1 MHKENPAGRAIT
13 KLLTAF
19 DLEPDHQ
26 RYFIR
31 PVSREEAETNTA
43 CTDYDLRASEAASYI
58 PGCHV
63 VIVTTGLVWDQKG
76 QTHSTLNTHME
87 NVDLLISEEAQQDM
101 DLKSAFA
108 PTVPRQPFFRLL
120 LGDPKQSPGG
130 VADGQRAHRTLLL
143 KAPIGLRAPTTWYM
157 PREIP
162 GAFHMLLR
170 HGRGFGLSDLEET
183 AKVAGHRPLGSSW
196 FRPEKVQA
204 TSSFA
209 CQLQSTYKDLSRVD
223 LDLPE
228 GLLVGLGYAATS
240 PDSPLDFR
248 QAQTAA
254 ERSGVASP
262 YCWSLM
268 LPTSARVAQEVYEP
282 LIGIQ
287 YPMLRSRMGDTWQI
301 GTTSI
306 REDQRIATGLRFV
319 HWCHASPNVQ
329 ARQNPNNDPTVRVYQ
344 HLEDQLAKAGSD
356 TDDIL
361 ALTTTREGATN
372 LRNYFSIAG
381 KKANAETAVKVAG
394 ATAKHCIVIHGVST
408 FLSGEGR
415 HLDYDQ
421 ECFTRA
427 NVAYSRAT
435 LQVLAALLHGVQT
448 IYTYDSNKEPNI
460 FGSLDLRATQVAQAT
475 TFFQHALLPHPMWL
489 GPLPVCLAE
498 HHHGK
503 VRRLRLVL
511 ATITHLTKAE
521 ITSLVE
527 GPYLPGGTVLHNL
540 IYGYATDASLEPE
553 WLVITDGQQPGRWRL
568 LHNSSGPGQ
577 RCSVGSSLRYQP
589 TPSAREQRSAQDYTF
604 EALHRV
610 YFYDAWRV
618 QPVLDAPPDSHLV
631 LPPKPGLLEHGCY
644 WPRPNLTPEVLSI
657 SDRDPDK
664 EEPEVQEKESPTS
677 LAVTD
682 AAMAEEDA
690 NEAVS
695 IHSSSS
701 ESPTIPSTEQPEED
715 DAHMADDASASTSS
729 AEEEG
734 DCLSN
739 RPALPDACPA
749 RDEMLEAEDDAGS
762 VLPPQDVD
770 PPSSSPT
777 SQSSESPIKRRPG
790 SKASAG
796 RAQSKKLRKSLAPP
810 SRQPLGSIPEHEQP
824 PATLA
829 DLASQNAQNPVAPA
843 CRNPTTPPDCPGSA
857 QERPHAMTEIDIASD
872 QENAERGGTADTD
885 LQLESEQRA
894 MQALYD
900 YQNAART
907 ARETAR
913 QRAPLPALQ
922 TYSDLPREWPMARLA
937 ISSKQ
942 INRLVRTFLWRRVTE
957 KALRGSSFVNIP
969 DEINQAYI
977 GDLLRISEAF
987 AAPLSNLF
995 AFVKSGHPACPF
1007 ITHKQLALYANPR
1020 FWQYGLL
1027 AFIARCCSFD
1037 NQHRHQGPGT
1047 AQVEEG
1053 KSQTTKEKD
1062 VDALTFMRTVIMS
1075 FVRGMERGEQ
1085 TLPTNDLFV
1094 YLPVQILPDLVVAM
1108 ERQGFTPAEVK
1119 GGYGYR
1125 PKEEDAEDNPLLVV
1139 GVHTKD
1145 IVYDRYPRMP
1155 DTSWA
1160 ERAYFSGALDPSL
1173 GQAFSFPSLLQLR
1186 LRIEV
1191 PLWRDLTTAKHP
1203 TADLPAE
1210 EDSASDATGS
1220 AERSPK
1226 LALPVPVGLAEPPE
1240 VGTEEATE
1248 DEDTTAEPN
1257 YAFAKGYGRFGIGYT
1272 RLATALGNFEQGSI
1286 EAESAVVAQWLTSGL
1301 RVAMARTGWHLL
1313 SPRLML
1319 TKIPGGV
1326 LSDYYHNG
1334 YPFTPK
1340 MADRP
1345 YNQYGTHLY
1354 TEERWDQLCAWLTGH
1369 PNFRFQL
1376 ADHKQALRDHMGYSQ
1391 EAPDPSNKARRTVP
1405 PPGSGSSSSAT
1416 WSSWHSR
1423 PSPSPS
1429 PYGWS
1434 YGWWQ

>member
-1 MHKENPAGRAIT
+1 
-13 KLLTAF
+13 
-19 DLEPDHQ
+19 
-26 RYFIR
+26 
-31 PVSREEAETNTA
+31 
-43 CTDYDLRASEAASYI
+43 
-58 PGCHV
+58 
-63 VIVTTGLVWDQKG
+63 
-76 QTHSTLNTHME
+76 
-87 NVDLLISEEAQQDM
+87 
-101 DLKSAFA
+101 
-108 PTVPRQPFFRLL
+108 
-120 LGDPKQSPGG
+120 
-130 VADGQRAHRTLLL
+130 
-143 KAPIGLRAPTTWYM
+143 
-157 PREIP
+157 
-162 GAFHMLLR
+162 
-170 HGRGFGLSDLEET
+170 
-183 AKVAGHRPLGSSW
+183 
-196 FRPEKVQA
+196 
-204 TSSFA
+204 
-209 CQLQSTYKDLSRVD
+209 
-223 LDLPE
+223 
-228 GLLVGLGYAATS
+228 
-240 PDSPLDFR
+240 
-248 QAQTAA
+248 
-254 ERSGVASP
+254 
-262 YCWSLM
+262 M

-287 YPMLRSRMGDTWQI
+287 YPMLRSRIGDTWQI

-435 LQVLAALLHGVQT
+435 DLTILARPLNMQGMPGALQVLAALLHGVQT

-503 VRRLRLVL
+503 VRLRLVL

-527 GPYLPGGTVLHNL
+527 GPYLPGGTVLHYL
-540 IYGYATDASLEPE
+540 VYGYAADASLEPE

-577 RCSVGSSLRYQP
+577 RCSVGSSLHYQP

-618 QPVLDAPPDSHLV
+618 QPVLDAPESDLV

-664 EEPEVQEKESPTS
+664 EEQEVQEGESPTS

-701 ESPTIPSTEQPEED
+701 ESPTIPSTEHPEED

-739 RPALPDACPA
+739 RPAFPDACPA

-829 DLASQNAQNPVAPA
+829 DLASQNTQNPVAPA
-843 CRNPTTPPDCPGSA
+843 CRNPTTPP
-857 QERPHAMTEIDIASD
+857 
-872 QENAERGGTADTD
+872 AERGGTADTD

-957 KALRGSSFVNIP
+957 QALRGSSFVNIP

-1075 FVRGMERGEQ
+1075 FVRGMEHGEQ

-1119 GGYGYR
+1119 GGYGHR

-1173 GQAFSFPSLLQLR
+1173 DKLSRFP
-1186 LRIEV
+1186 
-1191 PLWRDLTTAKHP
+1191 
-1203 TADLPAE
+1203 
-1210 EDSASDATGS
+1210 
-1220 AERSPK
+1220 
-1226 LALPVPVGLAEPPE
+1226 
-1240 VGTEEATE
+1240 
-1248 DEDTTAEPN
+1248 
-1257 YAFAKGYGRFGIGYT
+1257 
-1272 RLATALGNFEQGSI
+1272 
-1286 EAESAVVAQWLTSGL
+1286 
-1301 RVAMARTGWHLL
+1301 
-1313 SPRLML
+1313 
-1319 TKIPGGV
+1319 
-1326 LSDYYHNG
+1326 
-1334 YPFTPK
+1334 PF
-1340 MADRP
+1340 
-1345 YNQYGTHLY
+1345 
-1354 TEERWDQLCAWLTGH
+1354 C
-1369 PNFRFQL
+1369 
-1376 ADHKQALRDHMGYSQ
+1376 S
-1391 EAPDPSNKARRTVP
+1391 
-1405 PPGSGSSSSAT
+1405 
-1416 WSSWHSR
+1416 
-1423 PSPSPS
+1423 
-1429 PYGWS
+1429 
-1434 YGWWQ
+1434 